1 MKENYDNENHEKRKY
16 IKDMIDEDEQED
28 FILFLYKKK
37 KTYTNI
43 DDIEIQEL
51 MSLTQE
57 FVNNKGNTKITTNK
71 NELEKEND
79 SIIPDEEKNKNIKS
93 ENKPITIKKFINTEN
108 IKIEIFHYETDK
120 GSSIFNKLDVNNLS
134 NMTFYIYMRQF
145 NVTKIK
151 RIYSDFEWLYNYIN
165 KGYDK
170 ANLLPE
176 LPKGNI
182 INISFLGMNKIDPKE
197 IQDKLEVFMNYLVN
211 EPILKTAKVIFD
223 FLTNDNY
230 TEFQNSKETYDKI
243 EFKNI
248 LINSKDENKHNI
260 FYNNNFFIE
269 KPILKE
275 NDYINQDYE
284 IKIQSG
290 NIGKEIENYLQKE
303 NYLELRNYCYECT
316 KDEVSKA
323 IMVKHLNLIY
333 KEGTNNIYALI
344 DKYEILKILMFIDQN
359 NYAYYFNKIYNIL
372 KKINNEQNLSMDEYF
387 TRINKFSEIVK
398 SRILG
403 IDLSEEL
410 AEENLRHIKN
420 FIDTFYKGK
429 EKDAVHPYLKEK
441 HVEIILDYSKVIV
454 EKYKNDINEEEIIRK
469 LKELK
474 ELKED
479 ENIEEK
485 LNLFIQSL
493 NEHEQLYYDLLVQS
507 ILEAPKSDSAMK
519 SWAIPIIKIIKEIF
533 GTIVSTAIVS
543 FTGSKILT
551 SISAGIGTSLVI
563 RDINDMYIKE
573 NYFKKEN
580 DEFRRVYHI
589 NQRLEFDKRL
599 NIIKRNIKNICRNI
613 AKPIKSAY
621 SYVVDTKI
629 LNIKENTK
637 MGFEKTYKNI
647 DYKEKGKIFL
657 NNLNKII
664 KTEYNNKQEQKYKQI
679 LIKMKKYFRENAKSG
694 RYKKIQNEFDIKE
707 KEINEKTN
715 AEKEDLQKKY
725 AHLDIKDNSC
735 IQKQVKSLLEFGNNI
750 KDVFTSIIFDEKRKN
765 NNSELMLEII
775 NNHEYKNYLESLEEI
790 NNNDKEEQ
798 YKILESEVKNMCY
811 ITQK

>member
-1 MKENYDNENHEKRKY
+1 MKENYDKTNSEKRKY
-16 IKDMIDEDEQED
+16 INDIIDEEEQEE
-28 FILFLYKKK
+28 FIMFLYKKK
-37 KTYTNI
+37 KTKIDI

-51 MSLTQE
+51 MSLAQE
-57 FVNNKGNTKITTNK
+57 FKNTINK

-79 SIIPDEEKNKNIKS
+79 SITADKKKNK
-93 ENKPITIKKFINTEN
+93 NKPITIKKFINTKN
-108 IKIEIFHYETDK
+108 IKIEIFHYEIDN
-120 GSSIFNKLDVNNLS
+120 GSIFNKIDLNNLS

-151 RIYSDFEWLYNYIN
+151 RLYSDFEWLYNYIN

-176 LPKGNI
+176 FPKGNI
-182 INISFLGMNKIDPKE
+182 INISFFGMNKMDPK
-197 IQDKLEVFMNYLVN
+197 IIKDKLEVFMNYLIN
-211 EPILKTAKVIFD
+211 DPILKTAKVIFD
-223 FLTNDNY
+223 FLTNENY
-230 TEFQNSKETYDKI
+230 TEFQNIKETYNKI

-248 LINSKDENKHNI
+248 LNNSIEENKQNI
-260 FYNNNFFIE
+260 FNNIE

-275 NDYINQDYE
+275 NDYINEDNE

-303 NYLELRNYCYECT
+303 NYLELRDYCYECT

-359 NYAYYFNKIYNIL
+359 NYDYYFNKIYNIL

-398 SRILG
+398 SRIFG
-403 IDLSEEL
+403 IDISEEL

-469 LKELK
+469 LKKLK

-519 SWAIPIIKIIKEIF
+519 SWAIPMIKIIKEIL

-543 FTGSKILT
+543 FTGSKILA
-551 SISAGIGTSLVI
+551 SISAGI
-563 RDINDMYIKE
+563 
-573 NYFKKEN
+573 
-580 DEFRRVYHI
+580 
-589 NQRLEFDKRL
+589 
-599 NIIKRNIKNICRNI
+599 
-613 AKPIKSAY
+613 
-621 SYVVDTKI
+621 
-629 LNIKENTK
+629 
-637 MGFEKTYKNI
+637 
-647 DYKEKGKIFL
+647 
-657 NNLNKII
+657 
-664 KTEYNNKQEQKYKQI
+664 
-679 LIKMKKYFRENAKSG
+679 
-694 RYKKIQNEFDIKE
+694 
-707 KEINEKTN
+707 
-715 AEKEDLQKKY
+715 
-725 AHLDIKDNSC
+725 
-735 IQKQVKSLLEFGNNI
+735 
-750 KDVFTSIIFDEKRKN
+750 
-765 NNSELMLEII
+765 
-775 NNHEYKNYLESLEEI
+775 
-790 NNNDKEEQ
+790 
-798 YKILESEVKNMCY
+798 
-811 ITQK
+811 